1 MNTELF
7 QQIHDIITTRP
18 EAFDMAT
25 WEYTKSCGTTRCVA
39 GWAVHLTTGE
49 PLFAVDASGFSNL
62 HPSVEALA
70 EDLGVEADIQPVAGK
85 LLGLETSDELYS
97 FHVPASIASRFVELA
112 ASGAHDAA
120 REVVTNYRTRRAND

>member
-7 QQIHDIITTRP
+7 QQIHDIITAQP
-18 EAFDMAT
+18 EGFNMDA
-25 WEYTKSCGTTRCVA
+25 WEYTNSCGTTRCVA

-49 PLFAVDASGFSNL
+49 PLFAVDASGFTNI

-70 EDLGVEADIQPVAGK
+70 DELDVDADISIVAGE
-85 LLGLETSDELYS
+85 LLGLRTTDELYS
-97 FHVPASIASRFVELA
+97 FHVPESVAARFVELA